1 MEWVVG
7 LEPTLFH
14 IGSVV
19 PYQLGDTH
27 MEPDPGTNGE
37 SSGILCGREESN
49 FRPYIG
55 NVV

>member
-37 SSGILCGREESN
+37 SSGIWSEKAESN
-49 FRPYIG
+49 RRIHLG
-55 NVV
+55 KVA